1 MTSNIS
7 ALGPATIIRDG
18 AAPGVR
24 RSRFSFHINTPR
36 RRRWLL
42 VQLVSVPDD
51 SVQND
56 EVELYHTLRSK
67 TPRPSLGRLVDDYCT
82 AHSLTRWA

>member
-7 ALGPATIIRDG
+7 ALGPATIIRD
-18 AAPGVR
+18 AAVPGVR

-51 SVQND
+51 SVQKS
-56 EVELYHTLRSK
+56 EVELYQTLRSK
-67 TPRPSLGRLVDDYCT
+67 RPQPSLGRLVDQFCT

>member
-1 MTSNIS
+1 MTSSIT
-7 ALGPATIIRDG
+7 ALGPATIIQE
-18 AAPGVR
+18 ASAPGLR

-51 SVQND
+51 SKQKNEAD
-56 EVELYHTLRSK
+56 LCHSIRSR
-67 TPRPSLGRLVDDYCT
+67 TAQPSLAHLVDDFRAAYSFNRCI
-82 AHSLTRWA
+82 

>member
-7 ALGPATIIRDG
+7 ALGPATIIRD
-18 AAPGVR
+18 ATAPGVH
-24 RSRFSFHINTPR
+24 RSRLSFHINTPR

-56 EVELYHTLRSK
+56 EVELYHALRSK
-67 TPRPSLGRLVDDYCT
+67 RSQPSLGRLVDDFCT